1 MPHPTTSSAALAGN
15 VISGNDI
22 GVQVVGLKTANGNIV
37 GGQEWIPNNLIGT
50 DKNGM
55 APVSNL
61 EFGILINN
69 SATNTIGPDNLLSAN
84 GVGGV
89 ELLNAGSVANRV
101 IANQIGTNINGN
113 LAFQSISFG
122 TATTSDDITVYQK
135 AQLNGVVVLG
145 ASNNTIGATTSTR
158 GQGNYIA
165 GNIQVGVYVTS
176 RDFHNRIF
184 PEPVGNATSG
194 NTFNHNPIYGVL
206 FYDAPNNLAPRFE
219 GRSGGLVNNTFIHTK
234 TPFRNFMGSFD
245 IKTKSV
251 TGKSKKPHSSTP

>member
-1 MPHPTTSSAALAGN
+1 M
-15 VISGNDI
+15 
-22 GVQVVGLKTANGNIV
+22 
-37 GGQEWIPNNLIGT
+37 
-50 DKNGM
+50 
-55 APVSNL
+55 SNL
-61 EFGILINN
+61 EFGILVNN
-69 SATNTIGPDNLLSAN
+69 SASNTIGPDNLLSAN

-122 TATTSDDITVYQK
+122 TATTSDDITVYQR

-145 ASNNTIGATTSTR
+145 ASGNTIGATTSTR

-176 RDFHNRIF
+176 RDFHNHIF
-184 PEPVGNATSG
+184 PQPVGNATSG

-206 FYDAPNNLAPRFE
+206 FYNAPNNFAPRFE
-219 GRSGGLVNNTFIHTK
+219 GRGGGLINNTFIHTK

-245 IKTKSV
+245 IKTKTV
-251 TGKSKKPHSSTP
+251 TGKSKKPQAALLKSPKPASKPQTTNHKAIVEKLVRPRVPALFESGSKHIVVHVNKAKSGTHIG